1 MKAKEDRMSPKTL
14 CTIIAIFLFVHAIG
28 HIQGI
33 IASLGVIKS
42 DTWNVRSWLFD
53 SLLGEKGSRILATIL
68 FAVCVLGFLATAFSF
83 LGIGLPHE
91 PWRTLAITFA
101 VPSVLGLIAYWNAF
115 AQFFNKIGAIG
126 VNGWILIGLL
136 LLQWPSEAEIGF

>member
-1 MKAKEDRMSPKTL
+1 MTPKTL
-14 CTIIAIFLFVHAIG
+14 RTIIAIFLFVHAIG

-33 IASLGVIKS
+33 VASLGVIKS

>member
-1 MKAKEDRMSPKTL
+1 MSPKTL
-14 CTIIAIFLFVHAIG
+14 RTIIAIFLFVHAIG

-33 IASLGVIKS
+33 VASLGVIKS
-42 DTWNVRSWLFD
+42 ETWNVRSWLFD
-53 SLLGEKGSRILATIL
+53 GPLGEKGSRMLAMIL

-91 PWRTLAITFA
+91 PWRTMAVIFA
-101 VPSVLGLIAYWNAF
+101 VPSVLGLIAYWDAF
-115 AQFFNKIGAIG
+115 AQLFNKVGAIG

-136 LLQWPSEAEIGF
+136 LLNWPSEAEIGF

>member
-1 MKAKEDRMSPKTL
+1 M
-14 CTIIAIFLFVHAIG
+14 FVHAIG

-53 SLLGEKGSRILATIL
+53 GLLGERASRTLALIL
-68 FAVCVLGFLATAFSF
+68 FIVIVLGFLATVFSF
-83 LGIGLPHE
+83 LGIGLPHDI
-91 PWRTLAITFA
+91 WRTLAVIFA
-101 VPSVLGLIAYWNAF
+101 ILSVLSLVAYWNAF
-115 AQFFNKIGAIG
+115 AMAFNKIGAIL

-136 LLQWPSEAEIGF
+136 IMNWPSEANLGF

>member
-14 CTIIAIFLFVHAIG
+14 RTIIAIFLFVHAIG